1 MRGVCT
7 SIKERCAPN
16 KEEKG
21 AAHMCVALGSGQ
33 GIRGSA
39 QGMGIGPTFHIWN
52 VGWVEA

>member
-33 GIRGSA
+33 GPKEVARVKGT
-39 QGMGIGPTFHIWN
+39 QPKFYF
-52 VGWVEA
+52 